1 MEFFWQWANIVDT
14 LASQRTE
21 AAGSVRLQVDSPT
34 FMQIDSP
41 TWSDESSL
49 LFVVH
54 VLHLILFVEK
64 YTCGGPRGVRR
75 LLTDLQSASSP
86 VFFFIIIFTAGL
98 VVYT

>member
-1 MEFFWQWANIVDT
+1 MELHWRSKGRKPQGTFAHKSI
-14 LASQRTE
+14 
-21 AAGSVRLQVDSPT
+21 RLQD
-34 FMQIDSP
+34 DSP

-54 VLHLILFVEK
+54 VLHLILFVEE

-75 LLTDLQSASSP
+75 LLTDLQSGSSP
-86 VFFFIIIFTAGL
+86 VFFIIFTAGL